1 MTLKVLRINLFNI
14 LFMVI
19 FFLNEYF
26 KNEIFEFIE
35 IILIII
41 ENILEEKKKLIES

>member
-1 MTLKVLRINLFNI
+1 
-14 LFMVI
+14 MVI
-19 FFLNEYF
+19 FFSQKYEYF

-41 ENILEEKKKLIES
+41 EKILEEKKKLIES

>member
-1 MTLKVLRINLFNI
+1 
-14 LFMVI
+14 MVI

-41 ENILEEKKKLIES
+41 EKILEEKKKLIES